1 MSMVSAYRN
10 FFSSERDSR
19 RLCSSREL
27 SLQRFTWDKLK
38 KPKNIPENFRWDAP
52 QEPSIT

>member
-1 MSMVSAYRN
+1 MKVLSTYLK

-27 SLQRFTWDKLK
+27 ASQRFTWDKLK
-38 KPKNIPENFRWDAP
+38 RSKHIPEDFRLNTL
-52 QEPSIT
+52 QGST